1 MGRLV
6 VGIYLHFHEAITAV
20 AQSSRFGFT
29 VETVMRRMRAV
40 APRLPRW
47 ISVVLGRVKVVPPRR
62 ALGFYFA
69 PIAAVLAARH
79 FLVGA
84 FLPDVSSVGHPSIA
98 SSAIS
103 SGLLCL
109 PPLWISSSRCINSA
123 RSSMTSSKAGKA
135 GWLADR
141 KPTRRERI
149 ACASIINRYQ
159 TMPSRMKVSDS
170 THDKL

>member
-1 MGRLV
+1 
-6 VGIYLHFHEAITAV
+6 
-20 AQSSRFGFT
+20 
-29 VETVMRRMRAV
+29 MRRMRAV

-98 SSAIS
+98 RDPRLVLGFFVFPHFGFQVAFASPLRGLPCLPPRLARLVGWQIASPPAE
-103 SGLLCL
+103 SGLL
-109 PPLWISSSRCINSA
+109 A
-123 RSSMTSSKAGKA
+123 RQSLIG
-135 GWLADR
+135 
-141 KPTRRERI
+141 TR
-149 ACASIINRYQ
+149 
-159 TMPSRMKVSDS
+159 
-170 THDKL
+170 